1 MFFRRKNKI
10 KDLISKLEPLDLD
23 EFLEVKGLSGRISPD
38 KLRYPDGIPVTCLNF
53 VETQLLTREL
63 SNNGV
68 KIRLPT
74 LREDY
79 IAFKNLD
86 DKYRENALSSP
97 FEWKAEYLEASFL
110 MTNPEVRK
118 VNLPREY
125 DFHGPLRIINFSL
138 YSKKFN
144 NPIQWLGIN
153 EDKYDRA
160 ALVRGY
166 FPNKDKMVY
175 AAGMTPPLS
184 RDCIGIRLFAEE

>member
-10 KDLISKLEPLDLD
+10 EDLVYKLEPLDVD
-23 EFLEVKGLSGRISPD
+23 KFLEVKSLSGRIAPD
-38 KLRYPDGIPVTCLNF
+38 KLRYSNGRPVSCLNF
-53 VETQLLTREL
+53 AETQLLTREL
-63 SNNGV
+63 SNNGIKV
-68 KIRLPT
+68 RLPT
-74 LREDY
+74 LEEDY
-79 IAFKNLD
+79 TAFKNLD
-86 DKYRENALSSP
+86 ENYKETVFTSP
-97 FEWKAEYLEASFL
+97 FEWKAEYLDGSFL

-166 FPNKDKMVY
+166 SFIKDRKTY
-175 AAGMTPPLS
+175 AVAMTPPLS